1 MKSQLIGEDRDA
13 GKDWRQKKKKRVA
26 EDEMVRQHHRL
37 SGHEFEQTLGV
48 SGGQRSLAAAVHG
61 GHKELDTHDLV
72 TKEQQHSDP

>member
-1 MKSQLIGEDRDA
+1 
-13 GKDWRQKKKKRVA
+13 
-26 EDEMVRQHHRL
+26 MVRQHHRL